1 MASGDQGDH
10 RRRQAEIHRDVDR
23 HQRSATDPRAGRR
36 PAPANGP
43 GQAPAPVRP
52 PRPDP
57 SSADLEQAQQSGE
70 QQNAERGEGAE
81 SPPPSSAEQNGARG
95 SLGPFEFHSEKWEA
109 AYVKRIDATSTTR
122 MYSLDH
128 PTTRAVVRKHQKSCP
143 AHRLA
148 HQPVEDRQH

>member
-10 RRRQAEIHRDVDR
+10 RRRQAEIHRDDDR

-109 AYVKRIDATSTTR
+109 AYVKRIVPPRRRVCIRLTTLR
-122 MYSLDH
+122 
-128 PTTRAVVRKHQKSCP
+128 R
-143 AHRLA
+143 RLSA
-148 HQPVEDRQH
+148 ENIKNLVQRID